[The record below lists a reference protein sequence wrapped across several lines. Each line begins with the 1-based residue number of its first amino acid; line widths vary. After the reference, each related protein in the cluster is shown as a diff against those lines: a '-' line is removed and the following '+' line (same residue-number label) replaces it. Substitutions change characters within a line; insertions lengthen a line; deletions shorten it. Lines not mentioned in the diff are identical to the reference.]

1 MWTWIQR
8 TGVVAAVVASSL
20 LAGCWD
26 DDDNDKPN
34 LVEAVQADPDFSVLA
49 EAVVAADLATTLS
62 GDGPFTLFAP
72 TNAAFTELLAELGLT
87 KEELFADKALLTAVL
102 TYHVVAGDVMAAD
115 IPVGSPI
122 TTVQGGYFKID
133 SSSGVLAVTDGR
145 NRVSPISATDQAVEN
160 GVIHVVDKVLLPA
173 DKTVVQTAAALA
185 AGDPPEFT
193 LLVEALQATGLDAT
207 LSGTGPFTVFAPT
220 DAAFAELLDE
230 LQLTKDELFA
240 DTALLSSVLTYHVV
254 PGLVLAADVPVG
266 APITT
271 VQGGSF
277 SVDGSLVITDTAGR
291 TANITL
297 TDVLAGNGVIHV
309 IDRVILP
316 AL

>member
-102 TYHVVAGDVMAAD
+102 TYHVVAGEVMAAD
-115 IPVGSPI
+115 IPLGSPI

-145 NRVSPISATDQAVEN
+145 NRVSPISATDQEVEN

-193 LLVEALQATGLDAT
+193 LLVEALQVTGLDAT

-277 SVDGSLVITDTAGR
+277 SVDSSLVITDTAGR

>member
-72 TNAAFTELLAELGLT
+72 TNAAFTELL
-87 KEELFADKALLTAVL
+87 
-102 TYHVVAGDVMAAD
+102 
-115 IPVGSPI
+115 
-122 TTVQGGYFKID
+122 
-133 SSSGVLAVTDGR
+133 
-145 NRVSPISATDQAVEN
+145 
-160 GVIHVVDKVLLPA
+160 
-173 DKTVVQTAAALA
+173 
-185 AGDPPEFT
+185 
-193 LLVEALQATGLDAT
+193 
-207 LSGTGPFTVFAPT
+207 
-220 DAAFAELLDE
+220 DE

-277 SVDGSLVITDTAGR
+277 SVDSSLVITDTAGR